1 MTISYN
7 ENKVIEVEKI
17 MDAIDWRMI
26 LVDNYKKL
34 GLNENE
40 LSIILVTNSLIQK
53 GMDFITPDIIALK
66 MTLEFNEID
75 TCFTNLIKKD
85 ILTLQGKNN
94 IQISIEPLKKKLIE
108 IFYEEIQKETPSNYS
123 KEQND
128 IFVLFETEFGRA
140 LSQFEV
146 NTIKDWFEQGNNA
159 STIKEALNVAT
170 LAKVK
175 TIRYID
181 KVLLEWKRREELS
194 KNGISPLSEKWRK
207 NLEETMEIAK
217 INWMED

>member
-1 MTISYN
+1 MIGM
-7 ENKVIEVEKI
+7 KKI

-40 LSIILVTNSLIQK
+40 LSIILVTYSLIQK
-53 GMDFITPDIIALK
+53 GVDFITPDLIALK
-66 MTLEFNEID
+66 MTLDFNEID
-75 TCFTNLIKKD
+75 NCFTNLIKRN
-85 ILTLQGKNN
+85 ILTLEGKDK
-94 IQISIEPLKKKLIE
+94 IHISIEPLKKKLIE
-108 IFYEEIQKETPSNYS
+108 IFYEEMKKENFEPFA

-128 IFVLFETEFGRA
+128 IFVLFETELGRA

-146 NTIKDWFEQGNNA
+146 NTIQEWFEQGNSA
-159 STIKEALNVAT
+159 ATIKEALNVAT

-181 KVLLEWKRREELS
+181 KVLLEWKRREEFS

>member
-1 MTISYN
+1 M
-7 ENKVIEVEKI
+7 EKI
-17 MDAIDWRMI
+17 IDAIDWRMI

-53 GMDFITPDIIALK
+53 GVDFITPDIIALK
-66 MTLEFNEID
+66 MTLDFNEID
-75 TCFTNLIKKD
+75 TCFTNLIKND
-85 ILTLQGKNN
+85 ILTLEGKDK
-94 IQISIEPLKKKLIE
+94 IHISIEPLKKKLID
-108 IFYEEIQKETPSNYS
+108 IFYEEIQKDVKTPSN

-146 NTIKDWFEQGNNA
+146 NTIKDWFEQGNSEA
-159 STIKEALNVAT
+159 TIKEALNVAT

-181 KVLLEWKRREELS
+181 KVLLEWKRREDMS

>member
-1 MTISYN
+1 
-7 ENKVIEVEKI
+7 

-53 GMDFITPDIIALK
+53 GVDFITPDIIALK
-66 MTLEFNEID
+66 MTLDFQEID

-85 ILTLQGKNN
+85 ILTLEGSEKLH
-94 IQISIEPLKKKLIE
+94 ISIEPLKKKLIS
-108 IFYEEIQKETPSNYS
+108 IFYDEIKKETSNPTN
-123 KEQND
+123 KEQDD

-146 NTIKDWFEQGNNA
+146 NTIKDWFEQGNTA
-159 STIKEALNVAT
+159 TTIKEALNVAT

-181 KVLLEWKRREELS
+181 KVLLEWKRREDLA

>member
-1 MTISYN
+1 MID
-7 ENKVIEVEKI
+7 VEKI

-53 GMDFITPDIIALK
+53 GVDFITPDIIALK
-66 MTLEFNEID
+66 MTLDFSEID
-75 TCFTNLIKKD
+75 SCFTNLIKKD
-85 ILTLQGKNN
+85 ILTLEGNEK
-94 IQISIEPLKKKLIE
+94 IHISIEPLKKKLID
-108 IFYEEIQKETPSNYS
+108 IFYEEIQKDTKSTSN

-146 NTIKDWFEQGNNA
+146 NTIKDWFEQGN
-159 STIKEALNVAT
+159 SETTIKEALNVAT

-181 KVLLEWKRREELS
+181 KVLLEWKRREEMS

>member
-1 MTISYN
+1 MD
-7 ENKVIEVEKI
+7 KI
-17 MDAIDWRMI
+17 IDAIDWRMI

-53 GMDFITPDIIALK
+53 GVDLITPDIIALK
-66 MTLEFNEID
+66 MTLDFQEVD
-75 TCFTNLIKKD
+75 SCFTNLIKKNV
-85 ILTLQGKNN
+85 LTLDVQDK
-94 IQISIEPLKKKLIE
+94 IQISIEPLKKQLIE
-108 IFYEEIQKETPSNYS
+108 IFYEELKKETQDNSS
-123 KEQND
+123 KEQSD
-128 IFVLFETEFGRA
+128 IYVLFENELGRP

-146 NTIKDWFEQGNNA
+146 NTINDWFEQGNSP

-181 KVLLEWKRREELS
+181 KILLEWKRREEVS
-194 KNGISPLSEKWRK
+194 KDGISPLSEKWRK

-217 INWMED
+217 INWMEE

>member
-1 MTISYN
+1 M
-7 ENKVIEVEKI
+7 EKI

-53 GMDFITPDIIALK
+53 GVDFITPDLIALK
-66 MTLEFNEID
+66 MTLDFQEID
-75 TCFTNLIKKD
+75 SCFTNLIKKE
-85 ILTLQGKNN
+85 ILTLDGTNK
-94 IQISIEPLKKKLIE
+94 IQVSIEPLKKRLVE
-108 IFYEEIQKETPSNYS
+108 IFYQELKKETDVPSS

-146 NTIKDWFEQGNNA
+146 NTINDWFEQGNSA
-159 STIKEALNVAT
+159 TTIKEALNVAT

-181 KVLLEWKRREELS
+181 KVLLEWKRIEEIS
-194 KNGISPLSEKWRK
+194 KNGVSPLSEKWRK

-217 INWMED
+217 INLMEE

>member
-1 MTISYN
+1 M
-7 ENKVIEVEKI
+7 IEVEKI
-17 MDAIDWRMI
+17 IDAIDWRMI

-53 GMDFITPDIIALK
+53 GVQFITPDIIALK

-85 ILTLQGKNN
+85 ILTLEGKNG

-108 IFYEEIQKETPSNYS
+108 IFYEEMQKDVPSS
-123 KEQND
+123 QSREQSD

-159 STIKEALNVAT
+159 ATIKEALNVAT

>member
-1 MTISYN
+1 M
-7 ENKVIEVEKI
+7 IEVEKI
-17 MDAIDWRMI
+17 IDAIDWRMI

-53 GMDFITPDIIALK
+53 GVQFITPDIIALK

-75 TCFTNLIKKD
+75 SCFTNLIKKD
-85 ILTLQGKNN
+85 ILTLEGKNGV
-94 IQISIEPLKKKLIE
+94 QISIEPLKKKLIE
-108 IFYEEIQKETPSNYS
+108 IFYEEIQKESPSNYN

-159 STIKEALNVAT
+159 TTIKEALNVAT

>member
-1 MTISYN
+1 
-7 ENKVIEVEKI
+7 

-34 GLNENE
+34 GLNEKE

-53 GMDFITPDIIALK
+53 EVRIITPDIIALK

-75 TCFTNLIKKD
+75 SCFTNLIKKD
-85 ILTLQGKNN
+85 ILTIEGTNG
-94 IQISIEPLKKKLIE
+94 IQVSIEPLKKKLIE
-108 IFYEEIQKETPSNYS
+108 IFYEELKKESPSSYN

-146 NTIKDWFEQGNNA
+146 NTIKDWFDQGNNA
-159 STIKEALNVAT
+159 ATIKEALNVAT

>member
-1 MTISYN
+1 
-7 ENKVIEVEKI
+7 

-53 GMDFITPDIIALK
+53 GVDFITPDIVALK
-66 MTLEFNEID
+66 MTLDFQEID
-75 TCFTNLIKKD
+75 SCFTNLIKKD
-85 ILTLQGKNN
+85 ILTIDGTNK
-94 IQISIEPLKKKLIE
+94 IQVSIEPLKKRLIE
-108 IFYEEIQKETPSNYS
+108 IFYEEIKKETDVPSS
-123 KEQND
+123 KDQND

-146 NTIKDWFEQGNNA
+146 NTINDWFEQGNSIA
-159 STIKEALNVAT
+159 TIKEALNVAT

-181 KVLLEWKRREELS
+181 KVLLEWKRREEIS
-194 KNGISPLSEKWRK
+194 KNGVSPLSEKWRK

-217 INWMED
+217 INWMEE

>member
-1 MTISYN
+1 M
-7 ENKVIEVEKI
+7 EKI

-53 GMDFITPDIIALK
+53 GVNFITPDIIALK
-66 MTLEFNEID
+66 MTLDFQEID
-75 TCFTNLIKKD
+75 SCFTNLIKKD
-85 ILTLQGKNN
+85 ILTLNGTNN
-94 IQISIEPLKKKLIE
+94 IQISIEPLKKRLIE
-108 IFYEEIQKETPSNYS
+108 IFYEEIKKETDVPSS
-123 KEQND
+123 REQND
-128 IFVLFETEFGRA
+128 IFVLFENEFGRA

-146 NTIKDWFEQGNNA
+146 NTIKDWFEQGNSA
-159 STIKEALNVAT
+159 ATIKEALNVAT

-194 KNGISPLSEKWRK
+194 KNGVSPLSEKWRK
-207 NLEETMEIAK
+207 NLQETMEIAK

>member
-1 MTISYN
+1 M
-7 ENKVIEVEKI
+7 EKI

-53 GMDFITPDIIALK
+53 GVDFITPDIIALK
-66 MTLEFNEID
+66 MTLDFQEID
-75 TCFTNLIKKD
+75 SCFTNLIKKE
-85 ILTLQGKNN
+85 ILTLSGNNN
-94 IQISIEPLKKKLIE
+94 IQISIEPLKKRLVE
-108 IFYEEIQKETPSNYS
+108 IFYEEIKKETDVPSS
-123 KEQND
+123 REQND
-128 IFVLFETEFGRA
+128 IFVLFENEFGRA

-146 NTIKDWFEQGNNA
+146 NTIKDWFEQGNSVA
-159 STIKEALNVAT
+159 TIKEALNVAT

-194 KNGISPLSEKWRK
+194 KNGVSPLSEKWRK
-207 NLEETMEIAK
+207 NLQETMEIAK

>member
-1 MTISYN
+1 MET
-7 ENKVIEVEKI
+7 VIGVEKI

-53 GMDFITPDIIALK
+53 GVSFITPDIIALK
-66 MTLEFNEID
+66 MTLDFQEID

-85 ILTLQGKNN
+85 ILTLEGKDK
-94 IQISIEPLKKKLIE
+94 IQMSIEPLKKRLIE
-108 IFYEEIQKETPSNYS
+108 IFYEELKKEAKEPST
-123 KEQND
+123 KEQDD
-128 IFVLFETEFGRA
+128 IFVLFETELGRA

-146 NTIKDWFEQGNNA
+146 NTIKDWFDQGNSA
-159 STIKEALNVAT
+159 ATIKEALNVAT

-181 KVLLEWKRREELS
+181 KILLEWKRREELS

-207 NLEETMEIAK
+207 NLEETLEIAK
-217 INWMED
+217 INWMEE

>member
-1 MTISYN
+1 M
-7 ENKVIEVEKI
+7 KKI

-66 MTLEFNEID
+66 MTLDFQEID
-75 TCFTNLIKKD
+75 TYFTNLIKKD
-85 ILTLQGKNN
+85 ILTLEGNERLH
-94 IQISIEPLKKKLIE
+94 ISIEPLKKKLIN
-108 IFYEEIQKETPSNYS
+108 IFYDEVKKETSTSN
-123 KEQND
+123 KEQDD

-146 NTIKDWFEQGNNA
+146 NTIKDWFDQGNTA

-181 KVLLEWKRREELS
+181 KVLLEWKRREELAR
-194 KNGISPLSEKWRK
+194 NGISPLSEKWRK

>member
-1 MTISYN
+1 MD
-7 ENKVIEVEKI
+7 KI
-17 MDAIDWRMI
+17 IDAIDWRMI

-53 GMDFITPDIIALK
+53 GVDFITPDIVALK
-66 MTLEFNEID
+66 MTLDFQEID
-75 TCFTNLIKKD
+75 SCFTNLIKKD
-85 ILTLQGKNN
+85 ILTIDGTNKK
-94 IQISIEPLKKKLIE
+94 IQVSIEPLKKRLIE
-108 IFYEEIQKETPSNYS
+108 IFYEELKKETDVPSS
-123 KEQND
+123 KDRND
-128 IFVLFETEFGRA
+128 IFVLFETELGRA

-146 NTIKDWFEQGNNA
+146 NTINDWFEQGNSIA
-159 STIKEALNVAT
+159 TIKEALNVAT

-181 KVLLEWKRREELS
+181 KVLLEWKRREEIS
-194 KNGISPLSEKWRK
+194 KNGVSPLSEKWRK

-217 INWMED
+217 INWMEE

>member
-1 MTISYN
+1 M
-7 ENKVIEVEKI
+7 ERI
-17 MDAIDWRMI
+17 MDTIDWRTI

-34 GLNENE
+34 GLSENE

-53 GMDFITPDIIALK
+53 GVDFITPDIIALK
-66 MTLEFNEID
+66 MTLDFNEID
-75 TCFTNLIKKD
+75 SCFTNLLKKD
-85 ILTLQGKNN
+85 ILTLEGKEKLK
-94 IQISIEPLKKKLIE
+94 ISIEPLKKKLID
-108 IFYEEIQKETPSNYS
+108 IFYEELKSETNKVSN

-146 NTIKDWFEQGNNA
+146 NTIKDWFEQGNSA
-159 STIKEALNVAT
+159 ATIKEALNVAT

-181 KVLLEWKRREELS
+181 KVLLEWKRREELA
-194 KNGISPLSEKWRK
+194 KNGVSPLSEKWRK

-217 INWMED
+217 INWMDD

>member
-1 MTISYN
+1 MD
-7 ENKVIEVEKI
+7 KI
-17 MDAIDWRMI
+17 IDAIDWRMI

-53 GMDFITPDIIALK
+53 GVDFITPDIVALK
-66 MTLEFNEID
+66 MTLDFQEID
-75 TCFTNLIKKD
+75 SCFTNLIKKD
-85 ILTLQGKNN
+85 ILTIDGTNK
-94 IQISIEPLKKKLIE
+94 IQVSIEPLKKRLIE
-108 IFYEEIQKETPSNYS
+108 IFYEEIKKETDVPSS
-123 KEQND
+123 KDQND

-146 NTIKDWFEQGNNA
+146 NTINDWFEQGNSIA
-159 STIKEALNVAT
+159 TIKEALNVAT

-181 KVLLEWKRREELS
+181 KVLLEWKRREEIS
-194 KNGISPLSEKWRK
+194 KNGVSPLSEKWRK

-217 INWMED
+217 INWMEE

>member
-1 MTISYN
+1 MD
-7 ENKVIEVEKI
+7 KI

-26 LVDNYKKL
+26 LVDHYKKL

-53 GMDFITPDIIALK
+53 GVDFITPDIIALK
-66 MTLEFNEID
+66 MTLDFQEID
-75 TCFTNLIKKD
+75 SYFTNLIKKD
-85 ILTLQGKNN
+85 ILTLDVGEK
-94 IQISIEPLKKKLIE
+94 IHISIEPLKKRLIE
-108 IFYEEIQKETPSNYS
+108 IFYEELKKETSVDSN
-123 KEQND
+123 KDQND
-128 IFVLFETEFGRA
+128 IYVLFESEFGRA
-140 LSQFEV
+140 LSQFEI
-146 NTIKDWFEQGNNA
+146 NTIKDWFDQGNSA
-159 STIKEALNVAT
+159 ATIKEALNVAT

-181 KVLLEWKRREELS
+181 KVLLEWKRREELA

-217 INWMED
+217 INWMEE

>member
-1 MTISYN
+1 M
-7 ENKVIEVEKI
+7 EKI

-26 LVDNYKKL
+26 LVDNYKKI

-66 MTLEFNEID
+66 MTLDFHEID
-75 TCFTNLIKKD
+75 TCFTNLIKKE
-85 ILTLQGKNN
+85 ILTLEGNERLH
-94 IQISIEPLKKKLIE
+94 ISIEPLKKKLIE
-108 IFYEEIQKETPSNYS
+108 IFYAEVKKETSTSN
-123 KEQND
+123 KEQDD

-146 NTIKDWFEQGNNA
+146 NTIKDWFDQGNTA

-181 KVLLEWKRREELS
+181 KVLLEWKRREELA

>member
-1 MTISYN
+1 M
-7 ENKVIEVEKI
+7 EKI
-17 MDAIDWRMI
+17 MDAIDWRTI

-34 GLNENE
+34 GLSENE

-53 GMDFITPDIIALK
+53 GVDFITPDIIALK
-66 MTLEFNEID
+66 MTLDFEEID
-75 TCFTNLIKKD
+75 NCFTNLIKKN
-85 ILTLQGKNN
+85 ILTLEGKEKLK
-94 IQISIEPLKKKLIE
+94 ISIEPLKKKLID
-108 IFYEEIQKETPSNYS
+108 IFYEELKNQTTTSPN
-123 KEQND
+123 KEQED

-146 NTIKDWFEQGNNA
+146 NTIKDWFEQGNSA
-159 STIKEALNVAT
+159 ATIKEALNVAT

-181 KVLLEWKRREELS
+181 KVLLEWKRREELA
-194 KNGISPLSEKWRK
+194 KNGVSPLSEKWRK

-217 INWMED
+217 INWMDD

>member
-1 MTISYN
+1 M
-7 ENKVIEVEKI
+7 EKI
-17 MDAIDWRMI
+17 IDAIDWRMI

-53 GMDFITPDIIALK
+53 GVDFITPDLISLK
-66 MTLEFNEID
+66 MTLDFQEVD
-75 TCFTNLIKKD
+75 SCFTNLIRKD
-85 ILTLQGKNN
+85 ILTLTGTDK
-94 IQISIEPLKKKLIE
+94 IQVSIESLKKKLIE
-108 IFYEEIQKETPSNYS
+108 IFYEELKKETSLPSS
-123 KEQND
+123 KDEDD
-128 IFVLFETEFGRA
+128 IYALFENEFGRA
-140 LSQFEV
+140 LSKVEV
-146 NTIKDWFEQGNNA
+146 NTINEWFEQGNTTA
-159 STIKEALNVAT
+159 TIKEALNAAI

-181 KVLLEWKRREELS
+181 KILLEWKRRDEIS
-194 KNGISPLSEKWRK
+194 KNGVSPLSEKWRK

>member
-1 MTISYN
+1 MD
-7 ENKVIEVEKI
+7 KI

-53 GMDFITPDIIALK
+53 GVDFITPDIIALK
-66 MTLEFNEID
+66 MTLDFQEID

-85 ILTLQGKNN
+85 ILTLDGSDK
-94 IQISIEPLKKKLIE
+94 IQISIEPLKKRLIE
-108 IFYEEIQKETPSNYS
+108 IFYEELKKETSSTTNRDQS
-123 KEQND
+123 D
-128 IFVLFETEFGRA
+128 IYVLFETEFGRA
-140 LSQFEV
+140 LSQFEI
-146 NTIKDWFEQGNNA
+146 NTIKDWFEQGNSA
-159 STIKEALNVAT
+159 ATIKEALNVAT

-181 KVLLEWKRREELS
+181 KVLLEWKRREELA

-217 INWMED
+217 INWMEE

>member
-1 MTISYN
+1 M
-7 ENKVIEVEKI
+7 EKI

-53 GMDFITPDIIALK
+53 GVDFITPDLIALK
-66 MTLEFNEID
+66 MTLDFQEID
-75 TCFTNLIKKD
+75 SCFTNLIKKE
-85 ILTLQGKNN
+85 ILTLDGTNK
-94 IQISIEPLKKKLIE
+94 IQVSIEPLKKRLVE
-108 IFYEEIQKETPSNYS
+108 IFYQELKKETDVPSS

-146 NTIKDWFEQGNNA
+146 NTINDWFEQGNSA
-159 STIKEALNVAT
+159 TTIKEALNVAT

-181 KVLLEWKRREELS
+181 KVLLEWKRREEIS
-194 KNGISPLSEKWRK
+194 KNGVSPLSEKWRK

-217 INWMED
+217 INWMEE

>member
-1 MTISYN
+1 
-7 ENKVIEVEKI
+7 

-53 GMDFITPDIIALK
+53 GVDFITPDIVALK
-66 MTLEFNEID
+66 MTLDFQEID
-75 TCFTNLIKKD
+75 SCFTNLIKKN
-85 ILTLQGKNN
+85 ILTLEGCDK
-94 IQISIEPLKKKLIE
+94 IHISIEPLKKRLAE
-108 IFYEEIQKETPSNYS
+108 IFYEQLQKETSIPSS
-123 KEQND
+123 KDQND
-128 IFVLFETEFGRA
+128 AFVLFENEFGRA
-140 LSQFEV
+140 LSQFEI
-146 NTIKDWFEQGNNA
+146 NTIKDWFDQGNTL
-159 STIKEALNVAT
+159 STIKEALNVAII
-170 LAKVK
+170 ARVK

-181 KVLLEWKRREELS
+181 KILLEWRMREEIS

>member
-1 MTISYN
+1 MD
-7 ENKVIEVEKI
+7 KI
-17 MDAIDWRMI
+17 IDAIDWRMI

-53 GMDFITPDIIALK
+53 GVDFITPDIVALK
-66 MTLEFNEID
+66 MTLDFQEID
-75 TCFTNLIKKD
+75 SCFTNLIKKD
-85 ILTLQGKNN
+85 ILTIDGTNK
-94 IQISIEPLKKKLIE
+94 IQVSIEPLKKRLIE
-108 IFYEEIQKETPSNYS
+108 IFYEEIKKETDVPSS
-123 KEQND
+123 KDQND

-146 NTIKDWFEQGNNA
+146 NTINDWFEQGNSSA
-159 STIKEALNVAT
+159 TIKEALNVAT

-181 KVLLEWKRREELS
+181 KVLLEWKRREEIS
-194 KNGISPLSEKWRK
+194 KNGVSPLSEKWRK

-217 INWMED
+217 INWMEE

>member
-1 MTISYN
+1 M
-7 ENKVIEVEKI
+7 EKI
-17 MDAIDWRMI
+17 IDAIDWRML

-53 GMDFITPDIIALK
+53 GVDFITPDIIALK
-66 MTLEFNEID
+66 MTLDFYEID
-75 TCFTNLIKKD
+75 SCFTNLIKKEF
-85 ILTLQGKNN
+85 LSLEGKDRINV
-94 IQISIEPLKKKLIE
+94 SIEPLKKRLID
-108 IFYEEIQKETPSNYS
+108 IFYDEVQRDSKTPSS

-146 NTIKDWFEQGNNA
+146 NTIKDWFEQGNSEA
-159 STIKEALNVAT
+159 TIKEALNVAT

-181 KVLLEWKRREELS
+181 KVLLEWKRREEMS
-194 KNGISPLSEKWRK
+194 RNGISPLSEKWRK

-217 INWMED
+217 INWMEDNE

>member
-1 MTISYN
+1 
-7 ENKVIEVEKI
+7 

-40 LSIILVTNSLIQK
+40 LSIILVTYSLLQK
-53 GMDFITPDIIALK
+53 GVDFITPDLIALK
-66 MTLEFNEID
+66 MTLDFQEID
-75 TCFTNLIKKD
+75 TCFTSLIKRE
-85 ILTLQGKNN
+85 ILTLDGKDK
-94 IQISIEPLKKKLIE
+94 IKISIEPLKKKLIE
-108 IFYEEIQKETPSNYS
+108 IFYEEMKKENIEPSN
-123 KEQND
+123 KEQDD
-128 IFVLFETEFGRA
+128 IYVLFETEFGRA

-146 NTIKDWFEQGNNA
+146 NTIKEWFEQGNNS
-159 STIKEALNVAT
+159 STIKEALNVAK

-181 KVLLEWKRREELS
+181 KILLEWKRREEFS

>member
-1 MTISYN
+1 MD
-7 ENKVIEVEKI
+7 KI

-34 GLNENE
+34 GLDEKE

-53 GMDFITPDIIALK
+53 GVDFITPDIIALK
-66 MTLEFNEID
+66 MTLEFQEVD
-75 TCFTNLIKKD
+75 ACFTSLIKKD
-85 ILTLQGKNN
+85 I
-94 IQISIEPLKKKLIE
+94 ISLAGQDKIKVSLEPLKKRLVE
-108 IFYEEIQKETPSNYS
+108 IFTEEVKKETDDLSSRDRDN
-123 KEQND
+123 
-128 IFVLFETEFGRA
+128 IFVLFETELGRA

-146 NTIKDWFEQGNNA
+146 NTINDWFDQGNSCA
-159 STIKEALNVAT
+159 TIKEALNVAT

-181 KVLLEWKRREELS
+181 KILLEWKRREEIS

-217 INWMED
+217 INWMDDE

>member
-1 MTISYN
+1 
-7 ENKVIEVEKI
+7 

-53 GMDFITPDIIALK
+53 GVNFITPDIIALK
-66 MTLEFNEID
+66 MTLDFQEID
-75 TCFTNLIKKD
+75 SCFTNLIKKEV
-85 ILTLQGKNN
+85 LTLSGTNN
-94 IQISIEPLKKKLIE
+94 IQISIEPLKKRLVE
-108 IFYEEIQKETPSNYS
+108 IFYEELKKETDVPSS
-123 KEQND
+123 REQND
-128 IFVLFETEFGRA
+128 IFVLFENEFGRA

-146 NTIKDWFEQGNNA
+146 NTIKDWFDQGNSIA
-159 STIKEALNVAT
+159 TIKEALNVAT

-175 TIRYID
+175 TVRYID
-181 KVLLEWKRREELS
+181 KILLEWKRREELS
-194 KNGISPLSEKWRK
+194 KNGVSPLSEKWRK
-207 NLEETMEIAK
+207 NLQETMEIAK